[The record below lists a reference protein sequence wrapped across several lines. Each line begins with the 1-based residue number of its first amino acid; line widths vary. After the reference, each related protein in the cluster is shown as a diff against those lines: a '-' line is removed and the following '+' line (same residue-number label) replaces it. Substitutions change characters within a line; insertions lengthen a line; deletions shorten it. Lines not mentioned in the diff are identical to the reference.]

1 MTTYSDTGA
10 FGVPYIGSELFVPD
24 QLVIGGTNTVVTD
37 TGTLHG
43 GAALVRGTVIGQS
56 KFGAVTATLVTG
68 TGAETIGSMSTGVNA
83 KQGAY
88 LVTVSTT
95 SQTSAFTVKNPE
107 GEMLVPGVVGTPYV
121 SNEINFTITAGGTV
135 TAADY
140 FTVTVPETL
149 APLYIAAIKTA
160 VDGSQDPIGI
170 LICDSDPSGGD
181 VVAGIYVAG
190 EFNANALIFDAS
202 FTALEIKTL
211 LRKSGMFVKAVTA
224 ADNSILA

>member
-1 MTTYSDTGA
+1 PKGALSMTTYSDTGA

-88 LVTVSTT
+88 LVTVTTT
-95 SQTSAFTVKNPE
+95 SQTSPFSVKNPE
-107 GEMLVPGVVGTPYV
+107 GEMLGPG
-121 SNEINFTITAGGTV
+121 AGGTV

-170 LICDSDPSGGD
+170 LICDSDPSAGD